1 MPPKVHFHKRR
12 EKYVLYFP
20 YSIYFEFEVNLVARV
35 FLALTRIYFL
45 FSKFSYCESVLSHPS
60 ATHKIYQNISIFLST
75 LIAWH
80 RNYNTIWIIFS
91 FSNPELFWL
100 FLWIFWSRPCD
111 VLLFEISENCWNVR
125 IEYLFLFLYSY
136 LRNLNCIYI
145 FS

>member
-45 FSKFSYCESVLSHPS
+45 FSKFSYFESVRSHPS
-60 ATHKIYQNISIFLST
+60 ATHKIYQNIPIFLST

-80 RNYNTIWIIFS
+80 RNYNTVFFVIFLMLLSGDDYFVISKTEYRTEWSIGYKMTKHYYDFRISYNII
-91 FSNPELFWL
+91 
-100 FLWIFWSRPCD
+100 
-111 VLLFEISENCWNVR
+111 
-125 IEYLFLFLYSY
+125 
-136 LRNLNCIYI
+136 
-145 FS
+145 